1 VIIQELS
8 SFLQSAP
15 CKSHTLCCVI
25 NNFVITRDFPLLL
38 IIEYMNEGDLLGV
51 LHDSRPKMPLQRQLR
66 FAIQVADGMDYLSTE
81 LCVN

>member
-1 VIIQELS
+1 MS
-8 SFLQSAP
+8 
-15 CKSHTLCCVI
+15 TLC
-25 NNFVITRDFPLLL
+25 TRDFPLLL

-51 LHDSRPKMPLQRQLR
+51 LHENRPHMPLQKQLH